1 LIEQGY
7 RLLNKRESTAAY
19 RRRVVNGTGLSRM
32 QDAKQTPSAVGDKKC
47 GDLQA

>member
-7 RLLNKRESTAAY
+7 RLLHKRESTAAY
-19 RRRVVNGTGLSRM
+19 RRWVVNGTLKSRM
-32 QDAKQTPSAVGDKKC
+32 QDAKQTLRAVGDKKC